1 MSVYLS
7 KGVHSFG
14 EAETVVGTTA
24 KTSGTNP
31 PWVGVTFHQVNPL
44 TTFTLDGEAAAATY
58 YGGTTVYGEITA
70 ITGGEG
76 RSYTLY
82 KAKVD
87 H

>member
-70 ITGGEG
+70 ITGGEN

>member
-14 EAETVVGTTA
+14 EAETVINDAA
-24 KTSGTNP
+24 KASGANP
-31 PWVGVTFHQVNPL
+31 PWVGVTFHSNNNVALLNI
-44 TTFTLDGEAAAATY
+44 DGTDRPGI
-58 YGGTTVYGEITA
+58 YGAGTTIYGEITA
-70 ITGGEG
+70 ITGAGG
-76 RSYTLY
+76 AYTLY

>member
-31 PWVGVTFHQVNPL
+31 PWVGVTFHANNNVTVLNI
-44 TTFTLDGEAAAATY
+44 DGTDTPGV
-58 YGGTTVYGEITA
+58 YGAGTTIYGEITA
-70 ITGGEG
+70 ITGAG
-76 RSYTLY
+76 STYTLY

>member
-14 EAETVVGTTA
+14 EAETHTDSTA
-24 KTSGTNP
+24 RTKGTNP
-31 PWVGVTFHQVNPL
+31 PWVGVTFHANNAVALLNV
-44 TTFTLDGEAAAATY
+44 DGADQPGTY
-58 YGGTTVYGEITA
+58 GAGTTIFGEITA
-70 ITGGEG
+70 ITGGG
-76 RSYTLY
+76 SSYTLY

>member
-7 KGVHSFG
+7 KGPHSFG

-31 PWVGVTFHQVNPL
+31 PWVGVTFHSANAVS
-44 TTFTLDGEAAAATY
+44 TFTLDGTSAAATY
-58 YGGTTVYGEITA
+58 GAGTTVYGEITA
-70 ITGGEG
+70 ITGAA
-76 RSYTLY
+76 SKAYTLY

>member
-14 EAETVVGTTA
+14 EAETIVGTTA
-24 KTSGTNP
+24 KTNGANP
-31 PWVGVTFHQVNPL
+31 PWVGVTFHSANAL
-44 TTFTLDGEAAAATY
+44 TVFTLDGEAATGTY
-58 YGGTTVYGEITA
+58 GAGTTVYGEITA
-70 ITGGEG
+70 ITGAA
-76 RSYTLY
+76 SKAYTLY